1 VAWRGKN
8 ATLVRLQ
15 LATGRT
21 HQLRVHLA
29 YSGHPIIGDPLYGT
43 IEASRMMLHGIK
55 QQLVLPFTEKI
66 ETIQAP
72 IDDEFKQ
79 ILLKYK

>member
-1 VAWRGKN
+1 GQCWLTGKAVDSSLALIYYQVAWRGKN

-55 QQLVLPFTEKI
+55 QQLV
-66 ETIQAP
+66 
-72 IDDEFKQ
+72 
-79 ILLKYK
+79 